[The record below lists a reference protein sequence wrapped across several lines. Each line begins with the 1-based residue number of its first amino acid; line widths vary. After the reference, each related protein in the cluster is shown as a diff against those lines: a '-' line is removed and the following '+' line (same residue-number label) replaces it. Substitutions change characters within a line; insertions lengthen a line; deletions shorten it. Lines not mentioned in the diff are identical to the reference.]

1 MTSIDTSP
9 LATKLCQDLQL
20 EFPVVAF
27 SHCRD
32 VVAAVSN
39 VGGLGILGAVRFT
52 ADELEL
58 ELRWLDEHA
67 VRYGVDVLLP
77 SSKVGLSLAE
87 HAAAIPEEHKA
98 FVRQLQEEAGVD
110 MGPDAAPAYKPG
122 FRDSLV
128 SGPAEAKAQIDVVL
142 RHDVAA
148 VAFGLGSSHE
158 LLAILHERGV
168 KVFGLVGTRPAGGF
182 MFCGGAARA
191 PPPRRVADLGVDY
204 IVATG
209 HDAGGHT
216 GEIGTFSLVPQVV
229 DAVAPVPVLAA
240 GGVASGRQLVAALA
254 LGAVGVWMGTMW
266 LVSAESEVDPIVKQ
280 KLIAAQVSDAV
291 KTRAFSGKPSRRL
304 RSGWSQA
311 WARQDAPEPLGYFQ
325 QGLLV
330 RDTVYRIADQHIEE
344 YMDTPAGQ
352 GIGLVRQAKPCK
364 DMLMD
369 LIEEAAD
376 TLGSLEVSS

>member
-1 MTSIDTSP
+1 M
-9 LATKLCQDLQL
+9 
-20 EFPVVAF
+20 
-27 SHCRD
+27 
-32 VVAAVSN
+32 
-39 VGGLGILGAVRFT
+39 
-52 ADELEL
+52 
-58 ELRWLDEHA
+58 
-67 VRYGVDVLLP
+67 
-77 SSKVGLSLAE
+77 
-87 HAAAIPEEHKA
+87 
-98 FVRQLQEEAGVD
+98 
-110 MGPDAAPAYKPG
+110 
-122 FRDSLV
+122 
-128 SGPAEAKAQIDVVL
+128 VL
-142 RHDVAA
+142 RHQVAA

-168 KVFGLVGTRPAGGF
+168 KVFGLVGSVDQA
-182 MFCGGAARA
+182 
-191 PPPRRVADLGVDY
+191 RRVADLGVDY

-209 HDAGGHT
+209 QDAGGHT
-216 GEIGTFSLVPQVV
+216 GEVGTFYLVPQVV

-254 LGAVGVWMGTMW
+254 LGAVGVWIGTLW

-280 KLIAAQVSDAV
+280 KLIAAQPSDAV
-291 KTRAFSGKPSRRL
+291 NRAFSGKPSRRL

-311 WARQDAPEPLGYFQ
+311 WDRPDAPKPLGYFQ

-330 RDTVYRIADQHIEE
+330 RDTVYRIADQHLEE

-364 DMLMD
+364 DLLTD

>member
-1 MTSIDTSP
+1 MTSADQSP
-9 LATKLCQDLQL
+9 LATQLCQDLQL

-39 VGGLGILGAVRFT
+39 AGGLGVLGAVRYT
-52 ADELEL
+52 AEELET

-77 SSKVGLSLAE
+77 SARAGLSLDE
-87 HAAAIPEEHKA
+87 HAAAIPDGHQE
-98 FVRQLQEEAGVD
+98 FVRQLQQEAGVN
-110 MGPDAAPAYKPG
+110 MAPGAAPAYRPG

-128 SGPAEAKAQIDVVL
+128 SGPAEAAAQIDVVL
-142 RHDVAA
+142 KHDVAA
-148 VAFGLGSSHE
+148 VAFGLGSSSE
-158 LLAILHERGV
+158 LLATLHERGV
-168 KVFGLVGTRPAGGF
+168 RVFGLVGSVEQAQ
-182 MFCGGAARA
+182 
-191 PPPRRVADLGVDY
+191 RVASLGVDY

-209 HDAGGHT
+209 YDAGGHT
-216 GEIGTFSLVPQVV
+216 GDMGTFSLVPQVV

-254 LGAVGVWMGTMW
+254 LGAVGVWVGTLW
-266 LVSAESEVDPIVKQ
+266 LVSAESEVDPIVKR
-280 KLIAAQVSDAV
+280 KLIAAQGSDTV

-311 WARQDAPEPLGYFQ
+311 WDRPEAPQPLGYFQ

-330 RDTVYRIADQHIEE
+330 RDTCYRIADQQIED

-352 GIGLVRQAKPCK
+352 GVGLVRQARPAR
-364 DMLMD
+364 D
-369 LIEEAAD
+369 LLLDLVEEAAD
-376 TLGSLEVSS
+376 TLGRFDIS

>member
-1 MTSIDTSP
+1 MTSTDKSP
-9 LATKLCQDLQL
+9 LATQLCEDLQL

-32 VVAAVSN
+32 VVAAISN
-39 VGGLGILGAVRFT
+39 AGGLGILGAVRYT
-52 ADELEL
+52 AEELEL

-77 SSKVGLSLAE
+77 SSKAGLSLAE

-98 FVRQLQEEAGVD
+98 FVQRLQEEAGVD

-142 RHDVAA
+142 GHDVAA

-158 LLAILHERGV
+158 LLATLHERGV
-168 KVFGLVGTRPAGGF
+168 KVFGLVGSVDQA
-182 MFCGGAARA
+182 
-191 PPPRRVADLGVDY
+191 RRVADLGVDY

-216 GEIGTFSLVPQVV
+216 GEVGTFSLVPQVV
-229 DAVAPVPVLAA
+229 DAVAPLPVLAA

-254 LGAVGVWMGTMW
+254 MGAVGVWIGTLW
-266 LVSAESEVDPIVKQ
+266 LVSAESEIDPIVKQ
-280 KLIAAQVSDAV
+280 RLIAAQVADTV
-291 KTRAFSGKPSRRL
+291 KTRAFSGKTSRRL
-304 RSGWSQA
+304 RSGWSEA
-311 WARQDAPEPLGYFQ
+311 WARADAPPPLGYFQ

-330 RDTVYRIADQHIEE
+330 RDTVYRIADQQIEE

-364 DMLMD
+364 DLLMD

-376 TLGSLEVSS
+376 TLGRLEVSS